1 MSLPLFLNMM
11 ETNGGVGSKGG
22 GNSEGLGNAFYL
34 HSVQKSVVT
43 KVRQEHVG
51 AFTNEWF
58 LEMARVVDQEMKRRQ
73 QGKPNQSV

>member
-1 MSLPLFLNMM
+1 
-11 ETNGGVGSKGG
+11 
-22 GNSEGLGNAFYL
+22 
-34 HSVQKSVVT
+34 
-43 KVRQEHVG
+43 VG